1 MGYDRVLKV
10 ATSLIE
16 NALADSVIDTLDI
29 LTEFGVTKEEAEEL
43 GINTQEVLE
52 DYDYDFE

>member
-1 MGYDRVLKV
+1 MLKI

-16 NALADSVIDTLDI
+16 NALADSVINTLDT
-29 LTEFGVTKEEAEEL
+29 LTEFGVTKEEVEEL